1 MLKFD
6 DTSVF
11 NLLTATFF
19 WCVILQRTWNLN
31 KSLLKPKKVLS
42 FLSTF
47 RHWNHSLWIWSV
59 CWDMHSVRCMQRLMH
74 YNVSLSTSA
83 ILSAR
88 IAVKKGC
95 DVFSY
100 LYSSRRHKTQVLTY
114 SLTYENGKMILALT
128 GTIIII
134 VCYGVLKYSGDGI
147 FLITVPNILCISVT
161 LPL

>member
-1 MLKFD
+1 MIKFD

-31 KSLLKPKKVLS
+31 KSSLKPKKLLS

-47 RHWNHSLWIWSV
+47 TQWNRSLRIWNV
-59 CWDMHSVRCMQRLMH
+59 FCDMHSVRCVQRCMH
-74 YNVSLSTSA
+74 YNGSLSTSA
-83 ILSAR
+83 LLSAR
-88 IAVKKGC
+88 IVVKKGC

-100 LYSSRRHKTQVLTY
+100 LYSSRRHKTQVLTFIN
-114 SLTYENGKMILALT
+114 LWNGEMILALT
-128 GTIIII
+128 GTIII
-134 VCYGVLKYSGDGI
+134 VSYGVLKYSGNYI
-147 FLITVPNILCISVT
+147 FLITVPNLLSTSVT

>member
-1 MLKFD
+1 MIKFD

-31 KSLLKPKKVLS
+31 KSSLKSKKVLS

-47 RHWNHSLWIWSV
+47 THWNRSLRIWNV
-59 CWDMHSVRCMQRLMH
+59 CCDMHSVRCMQRRMH

-83 ILSAR
+83 LLSAR

-114 SLTYENGKMILALT
+114 SLIYEMAKWSLHLPGQYLLSLMESWNIQA
-128 GTIIII
+128 TI
-134 VCYGVLKYSGDGI
+134 Y
-147 FLITVPNILCISVT
+147 F
-161 LPL
+161 

>member
-1 MLKFD
+1 MIKFD

-31 KSLLKPKKVLS
+31 KSSLKPKEVLS

-47 RHWNHSLWIWSV
+47 THWNCSLRIWNV
-59 CWDMHSVRCMQRLMH
+59 CWDMHSVRCMQRHMH
-74 YNVSLSTSA
+74 YNVSLIISA
-83 ILSAR
+83 LLSGR

-114 SLTYENGKMILALT
+114 SLIYEMAKWSLHWDNNYCLLQ
-128 GTIIII
+128 
-134 VCYGVLKYSGDGI
+134 SPEI
-147 FLITVPNILCISVT
+147 FRRLYISNYCA
-161 LPL
+161 